1 MTVAIQTRTDAPD
14 SRGARN
20 TTNSPASDSTAVTIE
35 ATQYEA
41 AMTDATAND
50 PAEFTQTQARADTGD
65 VTQTRTA
72 TFGSAFADNRPST
85 PLNHIEVGQ
94 RLDDFD
100 LLIELGSGAF
110 ARVFLAR
117 QLSMQRLVAVKIS
130 ANRGHEPQ
138 TLAQLDHD
146 YIVRVFD
153 QRILRDQ
160 DWRLLYMQYLP
171 GGTLLDLGRVVFDA
185 DRRPDSGQ
193 ALLDAVDIA
202 LESRGE
208 SRPTEST
215 IRAELALLSWPET
228 VAWLGKRLASA
239 LHYANSKGV
248 LHRDVKLANVL
259 LAPDG
264 TPKLADFNI
273 SFSRNVS
280 GASPFEY
287 FGGSLSYMSP
297 EQLMASRPGHTLE
310 AADLDTRSDIY
321 SLAVVLW
328 EILTGLKPF
337 DDSAA
342 QAARADPA
350 GLVGDSTALELM
362 LTTRAKGVSSE
373 ALAEL
378 PSDCPAALRRVLLKA
393 LSADRE
399 QRWASGA
406 ELAEQ
411 LQLCLDPQARDL
423 VDPPANSWRLR
434 LRPFVL
440 PIALVAI
447 LVPNLLASVY
457 NIQHNHL
464 LIVSQLSEQAQ
475 HRFVLVTT
483 LSNLISFPL
492 GGAVLLYW
500 CRRVILVPRRLRRG
514 PAPPAHVLAQ
524 TRHDCLV
531 AADRVVF
538 VVFGLWLL
546 AGLNFPLAM
555 EFAAGGISGRS
566 AIHFFGSITVCGAI
580 AIAYPF
586 FLLTFFIVRS
596 VYPELVAY
604 GQTNVQEAEQLRAL
618 SRRLSRYLAIA
629 ASVPLLGIMAVSFLT
644 ASEIAAVIVPIRV
657 LCIGGIAG
665 FVLAYW
671 LSRLIESDIRALE
684 RVIRHRAPH

>member
-1 MTVAIQTRTDAPD
+1 
-14 SRGARN
+14 
-20 TTNSPASDSTAVTIE
+20 
-35 ATQYEA
+35 
-41 AMTDATAND
+41 MTDPTANY
-50 PAEFTQTQARADTGD
+50 PAEFTQTQARAETGEL
-65 VTQTRTA
+65 TEGRTG
-72 TFGSAFADNRPST
+72 TFESAFAVVSQSAD
-85 PLNHIEVGQ
+85 LKQIDVGQ

-117 QLSMQRLVAVKIS
+117 QLSLQRLVAVKIS

-153 QRILRDQ
+153 QRILRDR

-171 GGTLLDLGRVVFDA
+171 GGTLLDLGRVIFGGE
-185 DRRPDSGQ
+185 RPPASGQ
-193 ALLDAVDIA
+193 ALLDAVDVA

-215 IRAELALLSWPET
+215 TRDELATLSWPET
-228 VAWLGKRLASA
+228 VAWLGKRLAEA
-239 LHYANSKGV
+239 LHYANSRGV
-248 LHRDVKLANVL
+248 LHRDIKLANVL

-264 TPKLADFNI
+264 TPKLADFNV

-297 EQLMASRPGHTLE
+297 EQLMACRPGHALA

-328 EILTGLKPF
+328 ELLTGLKPF

-342 QAARADPA
+342 QAARADSA
-350 GLVGDSTALELM
+350 GLVGDTTALDLM
-362 LTTRAKGVSSE
+362 LTTRAEGIPSA
-373 ALAEL
+373 ALARL
-378 PSDCPAALRRVLLKA
+378 PDDCPTALRRVLLKA
-393 LSADRE
+393 LSADRDE
-399 QRWASGA
+399 RWASGA

-423 VDPPANSWRLR
+423 VDPPAHSWRVR

-440 PIALVAI
+440 PIAALAI
-447 LVPNLLASVY
+447 LVPNLVASVY
-457 NIQHNHL
+457 NIQHNQL
-464 LIVSQLSEQAQ
+464 LIVSQLPEQAQ
-475 HRFVLVTT
+475 SRFLLVTT
-483 LSNLISFPL
+483 LSNVISFPL
-492 GGAVLLYW
+492 GAAVLLYW

-514 PAPPAHVLAQ
+514 PAPPSEELAR

-546 AGLNFPLAM
+546 AALNFPLTM
-555 EFAAGGISGRS
+555 KFAAGGIPDRA

-604 GQTNVQEAEQLRAL
+604 GQTNVGEAEQLRAL

-629 ASVPLLGIMAVSFLT
+629 ASVPLLGIVAVSFLT
-644 ASEIAAVIVPIRV
+644 APEIAAVIVPIRV

-671 LSRLIESDIRALE
+671 LSRQIESDIRALE
-684 RVIRHRAPH
+684 RVIRHRAPQELGH

>member
-1 MTVAIQTRTDAPD
+1 
-14 SRGARN
+14 
-20 TTNSPASDSTAVTIE
+20 
-35 ATQYEA
+35 
-41 AMTDATAND
+41 MTDPTANY
-50 PAEFTQTQARADTGD
+50 PAEFTQTQARAETGD
-65 VTQTRTA
+65 LTEGRTG
-72 TFGSAFADNRPST
+72 TFGSAFADISPCADFT
-85 PLNHIEVGQ
+85 QIEVGQ

-117 QLSMQRLVAVKIS
+117 QLSLQRLVAVKIS

-146 YIVRVFD
+146 HIVRVFD
-153 QRILRDQ
+153 QRILRDR

-171 GGTLLDLGRVVFDA
+171 GGTLLDLGRVIYGGE
-185 DRRPDSGQ
+185 RPPDSGQ

-208 SRPTEST
+208 SRPTESIT
-215 IRAELALLSWPET
+215 RAELATLSWPET
-228 VAWLGKRLASA
+228 VAWLGKRLAGA
-239 LHYANSKGV
+239 LHYANSRGV
-248 LHRDVKLANVL
+248 LHRDIKLANVL

-264 TPKLADFNI
+264 TPKLADFNV

-280 GASPFEY
+280 GASPFDY

-297 EQLMASRPGHTLE
+297 EQLMACRPGHTLE

-328 EILTGLKPF
+328 ELLTGLKPF

-342 QAARADPA
+342 QAARADSA
-350 GLVGDSTALELM
+350 GLVGDTTALELM
-362 LTTRAKGVSSE
+362 LTTRAEGISSA
-373 ALAEL
+373 ALAAL
-378 PSDCPAALRRVLLKA
+378 PSDCPTALRRVLLKA
-393 LSADRE
+393 LSADRD

-423 VDPPANSWRLR
+423 VDPPAHSWRLR
-434 LRPFVL
+434 LRPFFL
-440 PIALVAI
+440 PIAALAI
-447 LVPNLLASVY
+447 LVPNLLASAY
-457 NIQHNHL
+457 NIQHNQL
-464 LIVSQLSEQAQ
+464 LIVSQLSEHAQ
-475 HRFVLVTT
+475 GRFMLVTT
-483 LSNLISFPL
+483 LVNLISFPL
-492 GGAVLLYW
+492 GAAGVVYW
-500 CRRVILVPRRLRRG
+500 FRYVILVPRRVRRG
-514 PAPPAHVLAQ
+514 PAPPAEALAQ
-524 TRHDCLV
+524 ARHDCLV

-546 AGLNFPLAM
+546 SALTFPFTM
-555 EFAAGGISGRS
+555 QFAAGGIPGRS

-604 GQTNVQEAEQLRAL
+604 GQTNVREAEQLRAL
-618 SRRLSRYLAIA
+618 SRRMSRYLAIA
-629 ASVPLLGIMAVSFLT
+629 ASVPLLGIVAVSFLT
-644 ASEIAAVIVPIRV
+644 APEIAAVIVPIRV

-671 LSRLIESDIRALE
+671 LSRQIESDIRALE
-684 RVIRHRAPH
+684 RVIRHRAPHELPH